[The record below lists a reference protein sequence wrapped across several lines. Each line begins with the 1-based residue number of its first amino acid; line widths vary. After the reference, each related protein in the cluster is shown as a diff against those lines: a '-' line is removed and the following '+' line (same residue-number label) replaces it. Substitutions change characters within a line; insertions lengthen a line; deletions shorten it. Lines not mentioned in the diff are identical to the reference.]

1 MTENAVDPLRAV
13 QLRAVATRFLRTR
26 PWVVAVGALGNALL
40 LVHSG
45 APGHQLAAVGACFS
59 LLVSG
64 FVLEAWLL
72 RSRTVTERWLLASLL
87 ATALL
92 IGVGAALTG
101 GIESPFVPILFVPI
115 VIAFAA
121 FGRTRGTLAIS
132 ASAACVVALLALL
145 PEPLRGP
152 AVAASHRGA
161 MLAWSSAISLALLW
175 LGVTG
180 LVDAY
185 VATARVLDRMRV
197 DAIDQAAERARHAEA
212 WGAKVA
218 HEIRNP
224 LTSIKGLV
232 QLVARKN
239 EDARDARRFEVVLG
253 EVERVEGILDDYLR
267 LARPLR
273 DLSLESAGLDRIASD
288 IGVLFE
294 ARASASG
301 VTIALALEPA
311 PAMVD
316 PARVREAL
324 VNLAKNALE
333 AMPAGGTLTLRACLA
348 GERAQVEVID
358 TGPGID
364 AELLARLGDAFVSTR
379 EEGTG
384 LGVALARGVAR
395 QHGGDLE
402 IESEPGRGTRAV
414 LWVPIARG
422 D

>member
-1 MTENAVDPLRAV
+1 
-13 QLRAVATRFLRTR
+13 
-26 PWVVAVGALGNALL
+26 
-40 LVHSG
+40 
-45 APGHQLAAVGACFS
+45 
-59 LLVSG
+59 
-64 FVLEAWLL
+64 
-72 RSRTVTERWLLASLL
+72 
-87 ATALL
+87 
-92 IGVGAALTG
+92 
-101 GIESPFVPILFVPI
+101 
-115 VIAFAA
+115 
-121 FGRTRGTLAIS
+121 
-132 ASAACVVALLALL
+132 
-145 PEPLRGP
+145 
-152 AVAASHRGA
+152 

-273 DLSLESAGLDRIASD
+273 DLSLESARLERIVSD
-288 IGVLFE
+288 LAVLFE

-316 PARVREAL
+316 PTRVREAL

-364 AELLARLGDAFVSTR
+364 PELLARLGDAFVSTR

-384 LGVALARGVAR
+384 LGLALARGVAR
-395 QHGGDLE
+395 ASTEAISSSRASRGVVRGPCSGSRWRGVTDGAGALGRRRAERALQHGAVSRRFVIVEVTMADL
-402 IESEPGRGTRAV
+402 RG
-414 LWVPIARG
+414 G
-422 D
+422 